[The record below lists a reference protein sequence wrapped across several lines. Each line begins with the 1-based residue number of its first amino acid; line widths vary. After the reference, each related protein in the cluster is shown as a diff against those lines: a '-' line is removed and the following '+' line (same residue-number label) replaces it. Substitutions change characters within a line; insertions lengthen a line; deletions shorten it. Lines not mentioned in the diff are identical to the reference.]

1 MKQVFI
7 KLFIN
12 LIILIPLSRIRFS
25 SKYAAILYNLI
36 FLTSEI
42 LSHIPINWKPI
53 MIKNP
58 NLLNV
63 WVLFINY

>member
-42 LSHIPINWKPI
+42 LSHIPINWKPK